1 MLPFV
6 LHKGVVLTQG
16 KMLLFDLNEIRRN
29 NMAQLKVKEDFVHEI
44 VDIDTIPVPYA
55 GINTFNH
62 YPYTRELEDVDIA
75 IMGIPYDSG
84 VTYRNGAKIGPR
96 GLRDVSMSVFSFNH
110 RWDTED
116 FSLAKACPNII
127 DYGDVGAYYGSLS
140 TQVMFKESYEH
151 AKRILESGANLMT
164 LGGDHTIP
172 YGMVRAASE
181 VYGKLALLH
190 FDSHQ
195 DSWPSHGNYS
205 HANFAYDLWE
215 EGCIDDRHSVQCYI
229 RTDFDMEPGIP
240 VPEYNIIFAPE
251 ALDLGPE
258 ALAEKIKSVIG
269 DMPVYLTFDID
280 SIDPAFA
287 PATGTPVIGGPTSNE
302 ALKVLR
308 NLEGLNVVAGD
319 IVCVAPT
326 LDSPAQTT
334 CFVGDAVVQSMMC
347 LMAKARLARKNK

>member
-1 MLPFV
+1 
-6 LHKGVVLTQG
+6 
-16 KMLLFDLNEIRRN
+16 
-29 NMAQLKVKEDFVHEI
+29 MAQLKVKEDFVHEI

-75 IMGIPYDSG
+75 IMGIPYYSG

-190 FDSHQ
+190 FDSH
-195 DSWPSHGNYS
+195 
-205 HANFAYDLWE
+205 
-215 EGCIDDRHSVQCYI
+215 
-229 RTDFDMEPGIP
+229 
-240 VPEYNIIFAPE
+240 
-251 ALDLGPE
+251 
-258 ALAEKIKSVIG
+258 
-269 DMPVYLTFDID
+269 
-280 SIDPAFA
+280 
-287 PATGTPVIGGPTSNE
+287 
-302 ALKVLR
+302 
-308 NLEGLNVVAGD
+308 
-319 IVCVAPT
+319 
-326 LDSPAQTT
+326 
-334 CFVGDAVVQSMMC
+334 
-347 LMAKARLARKNK
+347 